1 MFFIIVIRS
10 FYIFLFKLRKTILL
24 IHVSGTCSQIWHDI
38 ILKENTYNLNKRR
51 NYVLIA
57 LYMIICSPLF
67 KVKSQSI
74 LLLFFF
80 LKKKI
85 KCLYKHDHTQLL
97 LLHTKKSKEKWA
109 SASYWFS
116 FKVALSCWFLSLCR
130 WLCNNLILFSQFVKR
145 E

>member
-57 LYMIICSPLF
+57 LYMIICSALF
-67 KVKSQSI
+67 KFKSQSI

-80 LKKKI
+80 LKKQLNVYTNMTTPSF
-85 KCLYKHDHTQLL
+85 CYCTQ
-97 LLHTKKSKEKWA
+97 KKSKEKWA

>member
-57 LYMIICSPLF
+57 LYMIICSALF

-80 LKKKI
+80 LKKKLNVYTNMTTPSF
-85 KCLYKHDHTQLL
+85 CYCTQKNRRKNGPQPATDSHLKL
-97 LLHTKKSKEKWA
+97 PCHVG
-109 SASYWFS
+109 F
-116 FKVALSCWFLSLCR
+116 CR
-130 WLCNNLILFSQFVKR
+130 CVVDCAII
-145 E
+145 